1 MNRLSVEDLAAGVQ
15 DLPSLPAVVM
25 ELLNSIE
32 QDDVDISVLA
42 RKVSYDQAL
51 TAKTLRLANSSSFA
65 RQVKV
70 TTIQQAITF
79 LGFQATRNL
88 IMAAAITGC
97 FPSGRC
103 PGFNDKAFWRHSIAT
118 AVCARALAR
127 RLRFN
132 QDYAFTAGLL
142 HDIGRLVLVSSHPE
156 AYREVIEANGAN
168 ASGWLQAERAVLGV
182 DHVDA
187 GVALAEHWNFSD
199 TMRQAIA
206 YHHAP
211 DTHGAGFLAAI
222 VHVADAIVHALDMTG
237 EPDEVVPRIAN
248 VAWDAMGLSE
258 EAYLDLFHETE
269 LHFGEMTAILMA

>member
-1 MNRLSVEDLAAGVQ
+1 MNRLTVDDLAGGVQ

-32 QDDVDISVLA
+32 QEDVDISVLA

-51 TAKTLRLANSSSFA
+51 TAKTLRLANSSSFG

-142 HDIGRLVLVSSHPE
+142 HDIGRLVLVSSYPNHYQAVLE
-156 AYREVIEANGAN
+156 LKLAQ
-168 ASGWLQAERAVLGV
+168 ASGLLQAERAVLGI

-187 GVALAEHWNFSD
+187 GVALAAHWNFSD
-199 TMRQAIA
+199 TMLHAIA

-222 VHVADAIVHALDMTG
+222 VHVADAIVHALDIAG
-237 EPDEVVPRIAN
+237 EPDEMAPRVSN
-248 VAWDAMGLSE
+248 VAWDAMGLNE

-269 LHFGEMTAILMA
+269 LQFGEMTAILMA